1 MKTERHQNHLL
12 SEILAECSDA
22 VLMID
27 DDFEILFFNEAFEH
41 LLQYDKGE
49 LKGKRLQNIIR
60 EKFPVDLKDDV
71 GAPKNG
77 GPNEITA
84 IQKDGNAIRLKIKSK
99 KIDFADLNG
108 TLYFFENKS
117 RANEEF
123 EDL

>member
-1 MKTERHQNHLL
+1 MKQERRQNHLL
-12 SEILAECSDA
+12 TEILAECSDA

-49 LKGKRLQNIIR
+49 LKEKKLQNIII
-60 EKFPVDLKDDV
+60 EKLPVNLKYDV

-84 IQKDGNAIRLKIKSK
+84 TCCAFSIN
-99 KIDFADLNG
+99 
-108 TLYFFENKS
+108 
-117 RANEEF
+117 
-123 EDL
+123 